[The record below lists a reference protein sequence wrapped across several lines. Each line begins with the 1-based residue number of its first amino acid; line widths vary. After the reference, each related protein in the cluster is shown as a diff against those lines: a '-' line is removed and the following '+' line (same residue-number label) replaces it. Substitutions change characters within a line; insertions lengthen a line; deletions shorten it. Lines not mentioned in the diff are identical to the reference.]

1 MEEARRKLFEK
12 AIKKFTIKE
21 LVKHQ
26 SIGSGQK
33 NLIELISR
41 YPGFGRDFKV
51 FKKTWPE
58 NSYYKIKQV
67 ELFVSCIPNTSH
79 FYCVEWTLWQ
89 TSRDEVL
96 ERRACWYQD

>member
-1 MEEARRKLFEK
+1 MEEARKKLFEK

-41 YPGFGRDFKV
+41 YPGFGKDFKV

-58 NSYYKIKQV
+58 NSYYKVKQV
-67 ELFVSCIPNTSH
+67 ELFVSQ
-79 FYCVEWTLWQ
+79 FL
-89 TSRDEVL
+89 L
-96 ERRACWYQD
+96 G

>member
-1 MEEARRKLFEK
+1 MNSLFEK
-12 AIKKFTIKE
+12 VVKKFTMAD

-41 YPGFGRDFKV
+41 YPGYGKGFKV

-58 NSYYKIKQV
+58 DSYYQV
-67 ELFVSCIPNTSH
+67 KDVMLFVSDCLLLSVFIGIRL
-79 FYCVEWTLWQ
+79 C
-89 TSRDEVL
+89 
-96 ERRACWYQD
+96 